1 MNNIFQIYFI
11 LFYFLQ
17 VTDFRICSF
26 SQSSVIFVFEFTLLT
41 LCSQEGT
48 RTVFPRPYKLTC
60 TIPFCQTT
68 VYNIRSAPPIYS
80 GLIVF
85 HTAKFNHLILNV
97 IIMLRAFYLACS
109 FILF

>member
-26 SQSSVIFVFEFTLLT
+26 SQSSVIFVFELTSLT

-68 VYNIRSAPPIYS
+68 VYNIHSAPPIYS

-97 IIMLRAFYLACS
+97 IIMLGALYLACS